1 MAFHV
6 VPACIFASGFLALAI
21 LSYFHL
27 QQPQSLLWYSQT
39 GVLLLVE
46 WILSNLVYRLA
57 FHPLS
62 KYPGPLFAALSDWYT
77 VYWIAEGGRHLEF
90 DKQHKKYGKFVRFG
104 PNRLSINSAQASRD
118 LHNVNS
124 NTFKADAYSS
134 FKRFFGAEMSLTTVD
149 HKAHAFRRR
158 VNMTAITPT
167 AVKEFE
173 DQVTPHVDEF
183 IDIISEGVGSK
194 KKKVNM
200 VGARVKICV
209 FTYLSVLPIS
219 WAL

>member
-1 MAFHV
+1 MNAT
-6 VPACIFASGFLALAI
+6 S
-21 LSYFHL
+21 
-27 QQPQSLLWYSQT
+27 
-39 GVLLLVE
+39 
-46 WILSNLVYRLA
+46 
-57 FHPLS
+57 
-62 KYPGPLFAALSDWYT
+62 
-77 VYWIAEGGRHLEF
+77 
-90 DKQHKKYGKFVRFG
+90 GKFVRFG
-104 PNRLSINSAQASRD
+104 PNRLSINSAKASRD

-173 DQVTPHVDEF
+173 DQVTPHVNEF

-194 KKKVNM
+194 VEGEHGWSSGKDMCFYVSFCIADIMGSMTFGRTWNVQRDPKY
-200 VGARVKICV
+200 RHFVKD
-209 FTYLSVLPIS
+209 LPNGVAGIHLVS
-219 WAL
+219 RSCNSS